1 MKIFVSFASYRDS
14 QLIPS
19 LHDFIQHESNQHQ
32 VVYGVCLQDTK
43 ESLHELQ
50 QTFPNRQQVKIIYL
64 HYTKAKGVCWARR
77 LLQDAVT
84 DEDFILQMD
93 SHMRS
98 IPSWDEAL
106 IASYKATGVNK
117 AVLSSY
123 PPHYALNDTSKSYLN
138 TSIYMNVTRLNLP
151 VRKKTT
157 LHGCA
162 GDYLNTT
169 GKPIRNIHMAGGF
182 YFAPTR
188 WIQDS
193 PYPKDLYFEGEEDT
207 MTLLSYTHG
216 WTVFCPEKAI
226 IYHSYTNNLSDSPEK
241 YRPLHWEDHPGGMLN
256 ANQFHVDRIK
266 VGTKRT
272 VEDYFKELNQFT
284 DNYKQF
290 ELHYQ
295 PREKFIFQLLDKDK
309 KTIYTKYSPPIS
321 NNILEIDCT
330 QELLHSA
337 YSYTI
342 SKMENDPIHK
352 TTRVKHIFYYSFI
365 WNPSQ

>member
-19 LHDFIQHESNQHQ
+19 LHDFIQNESHYHQ
-32 VVYGVCLQDTK
+32 IVYGVCLQDTE
-43 ESLHELQ
+43 ESLYELQ
-50 QTFPNRQQVKIIYL
+50 ETFPKRQQVKIIYL

-84 DEDFILQMD
+84 DEDYILQMD

-98 IPSWDEAL
+98 IPNWDVAL
-106 IASYKATGVNK
+106 IASYHATGVSK
-117 AVLSSY
+117 AILSSY
-123 PPHYALNDTSKSYLN
+123 PPHYDLNDTSKSYLN
-138 TSIYMNVTRLNLP
+138 TSIYMNITRLNLP
-151 VRKKTT
+151 IRKKTT

-182 YFAPTR
+182 YFAPTK

-193 PYPKDLYFEGEEDT
+193 PYPKDLYFEGEEDS

-226 IYHSYTNNLSDSPEK
+226 VYHSYTNNLSDSPEK
-241 YRPLHWEDHPGGMLN
+241 YRPLHWEDHPGGMPN
-256 ANQFHVDRIK
+256 ANQFHVDKIK

-295 PREKFIFQLLDKDK
+295 PREGFIFQLFDRDKT
-309 KTIYTKYSPPIS
+309 TIYTKHSPQIM

-337 YSYTI
+337 YSYTVTE
-342 SKMENDPIHK
+342 MEDDPIYK
-352 TTRVKHIFYYSFI
+352 ISQVKYIFYYSFI
-365 WNPSQ
+365 

>member
-1 MKIFVSFASYRDS
+1 MKIFVSFASYRDT

-19 LHDFIQHESNQHQ
+19 LHDFIQHESRLHQ

-43 ESLHELQ
+43 ESLHELE
-50 QTFPNRQQVKIIYL
+50 QTFPNRQQVKIIYI

-77 LLQDAVT
+77 ILQDAVT
-84 DEDFILQMD
+84 NEDYILQMD

-98 IPSWDEAL
+98 IPNWDEAL
-106 IASYKATGVNK
+106 ITSYRATGINK
-117 AVLSSY
+117 AILSAY
-123 PPHYALNDTSKSYLN
+123 PPHYKLYDTTKSYLK
-138 TSIYMNVTRLNLP
+138 TSIFMNITRLNLP
-151 VRKKTT
+151 IRKKTT

-193 PYPKDLYFEGEEDT
+193 PYPSDLYFEGEEDT
-207 MTLLSYTHG
+207 ITLLSYTHG

-226 IYHSYTNNLSDSPEK
+226 IYHSYTNNLPKSSEK
-241 YRPLHWEDHPGGMLN
+241 YRPLHWEDNPEGLTNIKH
-256 ANQFHVDRIK
+256 FHMDRIK
-266 VGTKRT
+266 LGTKRT
-272 VEDYFKELNQFT
+272 IEQYFKELNQFT

-295 PREKFIFQLLDKDK
+295 PREAFIFQLLDINKNI
-309 KTIYTKYSPPIS
+309 IYTKYSPKIS

-330 QELLHSA
+330 QQLLHSA

-342 SKMENDPIHK
+342 SDFQEDLKYK
-352 TTRVKHIFYYSFI
+352 TTKVKQIFYYSFI